1 MDKLIL
7 LGGSDIGSRV
17 VFTACP
23 KCGRISRQILKKE
36 YNSETNCELVE
47 ARMCPVCGTE
57 YLYCSSEDNG
67 PWLKLFQKNR
77 DRVNDYNKAAKKKY
91 LDRILTIGE
100 TIAEQSIKS
109 NEKSIINNSEDK
121 FISREVRDNSFTNNN
136 RVYFEEEMSSNANE
150 YEKVPLEG
158 RLAEFRDALEQEI
171 YAVEKNFEND
181 AILTNGRELSP
192 IGGLYRYIFD
202 IEYTPAVLPD
212 TPCLLK
218 VGKTSFDVVVI
229 AVDESSITITT
240 ETKLV
245 LGDLGRVKLQT
256 GSVNL
261 LKQLIKRIE
270 EKRDIQNSFEDDI
283 FSAGLPGLHHRK
295 IRSLTVLEGES
306 LNDSQME
313 AVTKSLKND
322 ITFIWG
328 PPGTGKTFAIRSIV
342 AAILKNGG
350 TALIASHTNTAV
362 DGALKKIDKFLK
374 EDSRFNYI
382 EEKWPLLRLG
392 TPSEDLPDRVME
404 DTHIKNRGKELYEEE
419 KEIKNNLDLVTE
431 EIRNF
436 QIQINRINWIT
447 NLNTDY
453 AGLKQQLRTQEKKQ
467 TELKAELFEINR
479 KLDEFDKDQVDAYK
493 RDSHKQKSLRVDAE
507 LLSVEIEKER
517 VALDQAK
524 AELISISDDIKK
536 TQLRIKLTEQEREL
550 LSLESQ
556 MSMYDG
562 KVLERKEIEE
572 GINQYNIKIEQA
584 KEKIDEIQ
592 KRSGLRKL
600 FSGAELNTLSAEVEK
615 LSKRVADLQNTLST
629 VRLREKQLC
638 NEIEQHKLLN
648 MQISDLE
655 AEGIKSLD
663 GLLLRQNLLN
673 EELLK
678 KAERIKKKEETLFLR
693 YKTIEKLQLQI
704 EKKYTF
710 GYSSYESL
718 LKKKGEIEA
727 NIRLENVQNSQLI
740 KKVDAAYEYVSEN
753 LQIVEEDEV
762 EGTESRID
770 YLIRQAEMI
779 SVECSN
785 VDPSQLKDDIEE
797 RKNSLAEL
805 NKQLQ
810 IVQEKIEQ
818 IKNII
823 IQETPVIGTTLT
835 RTYLNDEIQKRKFD
849 IVIID
854 EVSMATLPALWCA
867 TCVAE
872 NSIVLIGDFMQ
883 LPPVVISNDETA
895 KKWLGTDIFEAS
907 GIVERIKEDSETH
920 KCGNPPDN
928 FVTLDEQYR
937 MEEEIAEIPNLY
949 YREYNNT
956 ILKSRS
962 DEERDK
968 KKAELYRWF
977 LDLNIP
983 FTNDNHPI
991 HIINTESLKACA
1003 TGVNKSR
1010 CNYFNASLDVE
1021 LAFALLQQKI
1031 DSDEVID
1038 LNSPLVLIV
1047 TPYRPQ
1053 VNLLKNMINCEFE
1066 YRNYP
1071 KEMWGLIKPG
1081 TIHSFQG
1088 QESDIVIFDLVI
1100 DNPHWFGIKLFNPEM
1115 DEENK
1120 KMFNVATSRAKF
1132 ELFIVANKKYC
1143 IQKGKKAELKRLF
1156 ENMERWHVPEYS
1168 AKELFP
1174 KLKYIR
1180 STAFHDDIDY
1190 FKNGICLT
1198 GAEFM
1203 GQFTNDLRSFKEKMY
1218 IFSAFLSMNQITRM
1232 LPYFDDAIGQGKIIK
1247 VFTKD
1252 PSEWGKSVY
1261 YSNQKCVRLLKEH
1274 GVGVIYRGNMHEKVI
1289 LIDDDIVWHGSLNA
1303 LSFSGGT
1310 SEIMQ
1315 RMESNEVH
1323 SKFVEGLDIK
1333 NLTATLERTE
1343 DNPNGD
1349 IICPVCGENM
1359 VAKEGR
1365 DGKIYWIC
1373 LNDGLTWNPREMFP
1387 YDGIFKCEDCKT
1399 PYEFYMKNEPR
1410 WRCPNHHRNYKKVQ
1424 WKELKLPN
1432 MKAIIPKEDLPR
1444 LLEYFHKSWR
1454 DFEELECYKPA
1465 DKANQIEWE
1474 V

>member
-1 MDKLIL
+1 M
-7 LGGSDIGSRV
+7 GS
-17 VFTACP
+17 
-23 KCGRISRQILKKE
+23 
-36 YNSETNCELVE
+36 
-47 ARMCPVCGTE
+47 
-57 YLYCSSEDNG
+57 
-67 PWLKLFQKNR
+67 QKI
-77 DRVNDYNKAAKKKY
+77 ND
-91 LDRILTIGE
+91 
-100 TIAEQSIKS
+100 AEKI
-109 NEKSIINNSEDK
+109 
-121 FISREVRDNSFTNNN
+121 V
-136 RVYFEEEMSSNANE
+136 
-150 YEKVPLEG
+150 LHG

-171 YAVEKNFEND
+171 YAVEKNSEND

-192 IGGLYRYIFD
+192 IGGLDRYIFD

-218 VGKTSFDVVVI
+218 VGNTSFDVVVI

-240 ETKLV
+240 EAKLV

-270 EKRDIQNSFEDDI
+270 EKRDVQNSFENDM

-295 IRSLTVLEGES
+295 IRTLHILEGES
-306 LNDSQME
+306 LNDSQKK
-313 AVTKSLKND
+313 AVTKSLQND

-342 AAILKNGG
+342 AAILNNGG

-374 EDSRFNYI
+374 EDSRFDYI

-392 TPSEDLPDRVME
+392 TPSEDLPDRMME

-431 EIRNF
+431 EIRSL
-436 QIQINRINWIT
+436 QIQINRINWLT
-447 NLNTDY
+447 NLNTNY
-453 AGLKQQLRTQEKKQ
+453 SVLKQQLKTQEKKQ
-467 TELKAELFEINR
+467 AELKTELFDTNR
-479 KLDEFDKDQVDAYK
+479 KLNEFDKDQVNAYK
-493 RDSHKQKSLRVDAE
+493 RDAHKQKSLRVDAE
-507 LLSVEIEKER
+507 LLSFEIEKEKK
-517 VALDQAK
+517 ALDQAK
-524 AELISISDDIKK
+524 TELTSISDDIKK
-536 TQLRIKLTEQEREL
+536 TQLRIKLTEQEREM

-562 KVLERKEIEE
+562 KVLERRELEE
-572 GINQYNIKIEQA
+572 ELDLCNIKIEQA
-584 KEKIDEIQ
+584 RRKIDEIQ
-592 KRSGLRKL
+592 QRSGLRKL
-600 FSGAELNTLSAEVEK
+600 FSGADLKSLSANVEK
-615 LSKRVADLQNTLST
+615 LSKRTVELQNTLST
-629 VRLREKQLC
+629 VRLRENQLYE
-638 NEIEQHKLLN
+638 EIEQHKLLN
-648 MQISDLE
+648 MQINDLKT
-655 AEGIKSLD
+655 EGIKSLD
-663 GLLLRQNLLN
+663 GLLLRKNLLD
-673 EELLK
+673 EELPK
-678 KAERIKKKEETLFLR
+678 KSERIKKKEEALFLR
-693 YKTIEKLQLQI
+693 YKTIEELQSQI
-704 EKKYTF
+704 KRKYSF
-710 GYSSYESL
+710 NYSSYEHL
-718 LKKKGEIEA
+718 QKKKGEIEA
-727 NIRLENVQNSQLI
+727 IIRLENVQNSQLI
-740 KKVDAAYEYVSEN
+740 KKVDVAYEYVSEN
-753 LQIVEEDEV
+753 LQMVEGDEI
-762 EGTESRID
+762 EGTEPRID
-770 YLIRQAEMI
+770 YLIRQAEVV
-779 SVECSN
+779 SAECSN
-785 VDPSQLKDDIEE
+785 VDSSQLRGDIEE
-797 RKNSLAEL
+797 RKNRLAEL

-818 IKNII
+818 IKKRI

-907 GIVERIKEDSETH
+907 GIVEQIKVDPKTH
-920 KCGNPPDN
+920 ECGNPPDN

-956 ILKSRS
+956 ILKTRS

-968 KKAELYRWF
+968 KKAELYRWL
-977 LDLNIP
+977 LDLDIP
-983 FTNDNHPI
+983 FANDNHPI
-991 HIINTESLKACA
+991 HLINTESLKACA
-1003 TGVNKSR
+1003 TGVNRSR

-1021 LAFALLQQKI
+1021 LAFALLQQKIDSI

-1071 KEMWGLIKPG
+1071 KERWDLIKPG

-1100 DNPHWFGIKLFNPEM
+1100 DNPHWYGIKLFNPEM
-1115 DEENK
+1115 DAENK

-1156 ENMERWHVPEYS
+1156 DNMERWHVPEYS

-1203 GQFTNDLRSFKEKMY
+1203 GQFTNDLKSFREKMF
-1218 IFSAFLSMNQITRM
+1218 IFSAFLSMNQITRL
-1232 LPYFDDAIGQGKIIK
+1232 LPYFDDAIAQGKIIK

-1252 PSEWGKSVY
+1252 PSEWGQSVY
-1261 YSNQKCVRLLKEH
+1261 YSNQNCVRLLKEH
-1274 GVGVIYRGNMHEKVI
+1274 GVSVIYRGNMHEKVI
-1289 LIDDDIVWHGSLNA
+1289 LIDDDVIWHGSLNA

-1315 RMESNEVH
+1315 RMESEEVH

-1333 NLTATLERTE
+1333 NLTATLEKTE

-1349 IICPVCGENM
+1349 IICPVCGDNM
-1359 VAKEGR
+1359 IAKEGR

-1373 LNDGLTWNPREMFP
+1373 SNDGLTWNPREMFP
-1387 YDGIFKCEDCKT
+1387 YDGIFKCEECKT
-1399 PYEFYMKNEPR
+1399 QYEFYMKNEPR
-1410 WRCPNHHRNYKKVQ
+1410 WRCPNHHRNYKKIQ

-1432 MKAIIPKEDLPR
+1432 MRAIIPQEDLPR
-1444 LLEYFHKSWR
+1444 LLEYFHKSWQ
-1454 DFEELECYKPA
+1454 DFEEFECYKPM
-1465 DKANQIEWE
+1465 KKERETQLEWRME
-1474 V
+1474 